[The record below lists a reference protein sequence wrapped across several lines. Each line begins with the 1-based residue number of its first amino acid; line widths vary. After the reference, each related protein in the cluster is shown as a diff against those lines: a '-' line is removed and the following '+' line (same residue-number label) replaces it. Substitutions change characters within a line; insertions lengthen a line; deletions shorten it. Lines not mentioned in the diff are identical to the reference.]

1 MRPIR
6 TSRINMKSLALI
18 PFLFASLAFGQAWS
32 GILATSR
39 AMDWTTAGAGTI
51 PTRTTY
57 CTTTACT
64 TLCGTP
70 QSDNTCHGGTVTA
83 TTITNAVNSAS
94 SGQVVRI
101 PDGSFTVA
109 GFKIGVSNISLRG
122 AGPNKTFLVLSGSG
136 YNCNGPDAAIC
147 VWNGDGSWWGGPDNG
162 PVSWTASSYAQG
174 TTTITLAS
182 HANLKVG
189 TLLTLIQEDDTSNS
203 GTGWLDCGA
212 EATWCSQQGASNS
225 QWVTY
230 YYSGNGA
237 TEAENVTVTACGTST
252 YGASCSSNTVTFTP
266 GLRAPNWTS
275 SKTPEATWPSSL
287 PLTGVGL
294 ESFSMD
300 CSGATVDC
308 VQFEGDTAS
317 WAEYLRT
324 NSIGSLHYA
333 LDMSSHITVFSS
345 YMYGGSGSSEAYG
358 VDSENGSADNLA
370 LNNICNHNANCM
382 AAEGGDSGT
391 VFAYNYS
398 VDDYFGPGQYQ
409 QGPFTHS
416 AGNHMELWE
425 GNDFP
430 DIQNDIIH
438 GPSNA
443 GTVYRNHL
451 TGLDPITSANN
462 GGDGPK
468 TIGTTALNIGAT
480 NRYYNV
486 VANVLGTLTHHTLY
500 QDSAPSTSACT
511 LTNEWTSVFPVYLL
525 GYSDQWGGAFTSG
538 CGLGSPN
545 INNDL
550 AVGTTLMRWGN
561 YDTVTGTIREC
572 SAASPCSGVD
582 EAGDGANTYPALS
595 SPATSFPASFFLSA
609 EPSWWV
615 FPSGTAAPWPG
626 TGPDVTGGD
635 ISGTGGHANLN
646 PAANCYL
653 NVMGG
658 STTGSSG
665 WLTFNPSACYPTSPA
680 APTGLTAVI
689 MTGVS
694 AQ

>member
-1 MRPIR
+1 MIKRFIQ
-6 TSRINMKSLALI
+6 IAL
-18 PFLFASLAFGQAWS
+18 LLSASLSFGQAWS
-32 GILATSR
+32 GLLAPAR
-39 AMDWTTAGAGTI
+39 ATDWTSAGAGTI
-51 PTRTTY
+51 PNRTTY
-57 CTTTACT
+57 CTTTACN

-70 QSDNTCHGGTVTA
+70 QSDTTCHGGTVTS
-83 TTITNAVNSAS
+83 TTITNAINSAS
-94 SGQVVRI
+94 SGQVIRI
-101 PDGSFTVA
+101 PDGTFSVA
-109 GFKIGVSNISLRG
+109 GFLIGVSNISLRG
-122 AGPNKTFLVLSGSG
+122 AGPNKTFLTLSGSG
-136 YNCNGPDAAIC
+136 YGCNGPDAAIC
-147 VWNGDGSWWGGPDNG
+147 VWNGDGNWWGGPDNG
-162 PVSWTASSYAQG
+162 PISWTASSYAQG
-174 TTTITLAS
+174 TSTITLAS

-189 TLLTLIQEDDTSNS
+189 TLLMLLQEDDTSNS

-212 EATWCSQQGASNS
+212 QASFCSQQGASNS

-237 TEAENVTVTACGTST
+237 TEVQNVTVTGCGTST
-252 YGASCSSNTVTFTP
+252 YGASCTSNTVTFTP
-266 GLRAPNWTS
+266 AIRAPNWTS
-275 SKTPEATWPSSL
+275 SKSPEAIWPSNL
-287 PLTGVGL
+287 PLTGVGI
-294 ESFSMD
+294 ESLSLD
-300 CSGATVDC
+300 CSGVSVNC
-308 VQFEGDTAS
+308 VQFEGDTMS
-317 WAEYLRT
+317 WVEYVRT
-324 NSIGSLHYA
+324 SSIGSLHYA
-333 LDMSSHITVFSS
+333 VDMSSHITIFSS

-398 VDDYFGPGQYQ
+398 TDDYFGPGAYQ

-425 GNDFP
+425 GNQFP

-438 GPSNA
+438 GPSNS
-443 GTVYRNHL
+443 GTVYRNYL
-451 TGLDPITSANN
+451 SGLDSVSASSYN
-462 GGDGPK
+462 GQVK

-486 VANVLGTLTHHTLY
+486 VANVLGTSGYHTLY
-500 QDSAPSTSACT
+500 TDSAPNTTACS

-550 AVGTTLMRWGN
+550 NVASTLMRWGN
-561 YDTVTGTIREC
+561 YDTVTAAVREC
-572 SAASPCSGVD
+572 TAGSSTPCTGD
-582 EAGDGANTYPALS
+582 ETGSSANTYPGIS
-595 SPATSFPASFFLSA
+595 SPSTTFPASFFLSSA
-609 EPSWWV
+609 PSWWV
-615 FPSGTAAPWPG
+615 FLSGTAAPFPAN
-626 TGPDVTGGD
+626 GPDVTGGNV
-635 ISGTGGHANLN
+635 SNVSGHANLN

-665 WLTFNPSACYPTSPA
+665 WLTFNPSACYGASA
-680 APTGLTAVI
+680 ASGGLASVFN
-689 MTGVS
+689 GVF
-694 AQ
+694 Q